1 MLLAKYFQTGIASG
15 PRLEIRRTVTHETV
29 LQADDIAMIDRLQD
43 VDLALEIL
51 EQLGGEFL
59 SADRFDSDK
68 LVRLLLVYMMG
79 AIQECQAESVSRR
92 VGAKE
97 RRLSQ
102 RMNHFGMRMGDAH
115 GSIRSVHR
123 SEAPPPNFL
132 ADMIIP

>member
-68 LVRLLLVYMMG
+68 LVRLLLVYMMRSNPG
-79 AIQECQAESVSRR
+79 VSGGVSVEEGR
-92 VGAKE
+92 GKGKKA
-97 RRLSQ
+97 
-102 RMNHFGMRMGDAH
+102 
-115 GSIRSVHR
+115 
-123 SEAPPPNFL
+123 
-132 ADMIIP
+132 